1 VTGLT
6 PNPVERSYR
15 GGAVKAID
23 PELFAPSSG
32 LNTRVAACAE
42 AGDLRQAAEWAGRAL
57 AVAPEEQRAELEQ
70 LQKSYESR
78 ATNPRQAARE

>member
-1 VTGLT
+1 MNTL
-6 PNPVERSYR
+6 
-15 GGAVKAID
+15 AVA
-23 PELFAPSSG
+23 S
-32 LNTRVAACAE
+32 AE

-57 AVAPEEQRAELEQ
+57 AVAPEERRAELEQ